1 MSEVIR
7 IFVEKKDGFNV
18 LAKQTLWDIR
28 HNLGMKS
35 VEDLRY
41 IVRYDLEGL
50 TKEEYDKAKTIV
62 LSEPNA
68 DVIYE
73 ETLPVEDGWKVFAME
88 YLPGQYDQ
96 RGDSAEQCVQL
107 LTQGERCKV
116 LTARVIALKGNITDE
131 ELVKV
136 EEYLINPVESR
147 LASLEKPKTLDMEI
161 PVPENV
167 KRVEGFNGWN
177 DDEMQKYYDSMGF
190 AMTLADLKFC
200 RDYFRDTE
208 HRDPSVTELRVIDTY
223 WSDHCRH
230 TTFLTRLEE
239 IEIEKSA
246 LGKVIED
253 ALSEYYATRDEVYG
267 KDTKRIVSLMDM
279 ALIGMKSLKKKGL
292 IPDLDESEEINACS
306 IQVPVTIDGKTE
318 QWLVQFKN
326 ETHNHPTE
334 IEPFG
339 GAATCLGG
347 AIRDPLSG
355 RSYVY
360 QAMRVTGSGDP
371 TIPFKDTMHGK
382 LPSRKI
388 TTGAAQGYS
397 SYGNQIG
404 LATGQVTELYDQ
416 GYVAKRMEIGA
427 VIGASPK
434 ENVIRET
441 PLPDDVIVLLGG
453 RTGRDGCG
461 GATGSSKA
469 HDENSIETCG
479 AEVQK
484 GNPPTERK
492 IQRLFRNP
500 ETAKLI
506 KRCNDFGAGGVCV
519 AIGELADG
527 LTVDLDKVTKKYD
540 GLDHEPI
547 LRAV

>member
-167 KRVEGFNGWN
+167 ETANG
-177 DDEMQKYYDSMGF
+177 DEIIETDNVI
-190 AMTLADLKFC
+190 LAIGHSARDTFEMLYDLKLPIEAKPFSVGA
-200 RDYFRDTE
+200 RIE
-208 HRDPSVTELRVIDTY
+208 HLRQKVDKAQY
-223 WSDHCRH
+223 GR
-230 TTFLTRLEE
+230 FAGNKKLG
-239 IEIEKSA
+239 SA
-246 LGKVIED
+246 SISLK
-253 ALSEYYATRDEVYG
+253 ALST
-267 KDTKRIVSLMDM
+267 
-279 ALIGMKSLKKKGL
+279 
-292 IPDLDESEEINACS
+292 
-306 IQVPVTIDGKTE
+306 
-318 QWLVQFKN
+318 
-326 ETHNHPTE
+326 
-334 IEPFG
+334 
-339 GAATCLGG
+339 
-347 AIRDPLSG
+347 
-355 RSYVY
+355 
-360 QAMRVTGSGDP
+360 
-371 TIPFKDTMHGK
+371 
-382 LPSRKI
+382 
-388 TTGAAQGYS
+388 YS
-397 SYGNQIG
+397 F
-404 LATGQVTELYDQ
+404 T
-416 GYVAKRMEIGA
+416 
-427 VIGASPK
+427 
-434 ENVIRET
+434 
-441 PLPDDVIVLLGG
+441 
-453 RTGRDGCG
+453 
-461 GATGSSKA
+461 
-469 HDENSIETCG
+469 
-479 AEVQK
+479 
-484 GNPPTERK
+484 
-492 IQRLFRNP
+492 
-500 ETAKLI
+500 
-506 KRCNDFGAGGVCV
+506 
-519 AIGELADG
+519 
-527 LTVDLDKVTKKYD
+527 
-540 GLDHEPI
+540 
-547 LRAV
+547 

>member
-1 MSEVIR
+1 
-7 IFVEKKDGFNV
+7 
-18 LAKQTLWDIR
+18 
-28 HNLGMKS
+28 MKS

-306 IQVPVTIDGKTE
+306 IQVPVTIDGKQNSGSFSLRTKLTTTR
-318 QWLVQFKN
+318 QKSSLSAVPQPVLAVQSVIRFQAV
-326 ETHNHPTE
+326 HMY
-334 IEPFG
+334 IRLCVLQ
-339 GAATCLGG
+339 AR
-347 AIRDPLSG
+347 AIRQFLS
-355 RSYVY
+355 RI
-360 QAMRVTGSGDP
+360 QCTA
-371 TIPFKDTMHGK
+371 
-382 LPSRKI
+382 
-388 TTGAAQGYS
+388 S
-397 SYGNQIG
+397 S
-404 LATGQVTELYDQ
+404 L
-416 GYVAKRMEIGA
+416 
-427 VIGASPK
+427 
-434 ENVIRET
+434 
-441 PLPDDVIVLLGG
+441 
-453 RTGRDGCG
+453 
-461 GATGSSKA
+461 
-469 HDENSIETCG
+469 H
-479 AEVQK
+479 
-484 GNPPTERK
+484 
-492 IQRLFRNP
+492 
-500 ETAKLI
+500 AKLQQ
-506 KRCNDFGAGGVCV
+506 V
-519 AIGELADG
+519 
-527 LTVDLDKVTKKYD
+527 
-540 GLDHEPI
+540 P
-547 LRAV
+547 LRATAHTVTRLVLQQVR

>member
-306 IQVPVTIDGKTE
+306 IQVPVTIDGKQNSGSFSSRTKLTTTR
-318 QWLVQFKN
+318 QKSSLSVVPQPVLAVQSVIRFQAV
-326 ETHNHPTE
+326 HMY
-334 IEPFG
+334 IRLCVLQ
-339 GAATCLGG
+339 AR
-347 AIRDPLSG
+347 AIRQFLSRIQCTASSLHAKLQQVPL
-355 RSYVY
+355 
-360 QAMRVTGSGDP
+360 RVTAH
-371 TIPFKDTMHGK
+371 TVTR
-382 LPSRKI
+382 LVL
-388 TTGAAQGYS
+388 Q
-397 SYGNQIG
+397 
-404 LATGQVTELYDQ
+404 QV
-416 GYVAKRMEIGA
+416 R
-427 VIGASPK
+427 
-434 ENVIRET
+434 
-441 PLPDDVIVLLGG
+441 
-453 RTGRDGCG
+453 
-461 GATGSSKA
+461 
-469 HDENSIETCG
+469 
-479 AEVQK
+479 
-484 GNPPTERK
+484 
-492 IQRLFRNP
+492 
-500 ETAKLI
+500 
-506 KRCNDFGAGGVCV
+506 
-519 AIGELADG
+519 
-527 LTVDLDKVTKKYD
+527 
-540 GLDHEPI
+540 
-547 LRAV
+547 

>member
-1 MSEVIR
+1 
-7 IFVEKKDGFNV
+7 
-18 LAKQTLWDIR
+18 
-28 HNLGMKS
+28 MKS

-246 LGKVIED
+246 LGKVIKD

-279 ALIGMKSLKKKGL
+279 ALIGMKSLKKRDSFPTLTKVKKSM
-292 IPDLDESEEINACS
+292 PA
-306 IQVPVTIDGKTE
+306 
-318 QWLVQFKN
+318 QFR
-326 ETHNHPTE
+326 
-334 IEPFG
+334 F
-339 GAATCLGG
+339 
-347 AIRDPLSG
+347 PL
-355 RSYVY
+355 
-360 QAMRVTGSGDP
+360 
-371 TIPFKDTMHGK
+371 
-382 LPSRKI
+382 L
-388 TTGAAQGYS
+388 
-397 SYGNQIG
+397 
-404 LATGQVTELYDQ
+404 
-416 GYVAKRMEIGA
+416 
-427 VIGASPK
+427 
-434 ENVIRET
+434 
-441 PLPDDVIVLLGG
+441 
-453 RTGRDGCG
+453 
-461 GATGSSKA
+461 
-469 HDENSIETCG
+469 
-479 AEVQK
+479 
-484 GNPPTERK
+484 
-492 IQRLFRNP
+492 
-500 ETAKLI
+500 
-506 KRCNDFGAGGVCV
+506 
-519 AIGELADG
+519 
-527 LTVDLDKVTKKYD
+527 
-540 GLDHEPI
+540 
-547 LRAV
+547 